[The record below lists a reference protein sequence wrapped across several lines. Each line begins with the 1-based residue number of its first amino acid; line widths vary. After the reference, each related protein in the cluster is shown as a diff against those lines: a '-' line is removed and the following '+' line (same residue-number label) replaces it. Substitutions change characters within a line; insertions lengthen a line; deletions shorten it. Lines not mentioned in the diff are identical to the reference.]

1 MSRKNR
7 IMEVYGL
14 WVADLLAIVLSFLL
28 ATYIRFGNFRDMG
41 DQSVHFAVC
50 LCFLMFSTVYT
61 FFVDWNRDFM
71 KRGYLRE
78 FIEVMKYTA
87 VMMVVTGILIYFLQ
101 WAQVFSRFVMGLFM
115 VINFF
120 VTYFLHVF
128 IKKAF
133 AVYYSSELTQI
144 KVMVI
149 AESENAERVLERLS
163 DSLDIHYGIEGL
175 CIADEDRT
183 GEAICGFPVLSGAGE
198 LYEKAL
204 QMPLDE
210 VFISLPDFPQKKIR
224 EYIRCFADMGVVC
237 HLNLESDYAGEA
249 GTRFTEFGDYSVIS
263 YNRYQGGYKRLIIKR
278 LFDILGGLVGSFI
291 TLMVTPVFAILI
303 KRDSEGPVFFRQTR
317 IGRNGRRFTMYKF
330 RSMRQDAEELKEKL
344 KKDNEIQGPMFKISD
359 DPRVTPFGKWLRK
372 TSMDELP
379 QFFNILKGD
388 MSLVGT
394 RPPTEDEFEKY
405 IPYYRRRM
413 SMTPGLTGLWQI
425 SGRSEIM
432 DFDEVVKLDLEYID
446 NWSLALDLKILIK
459 TVVVVLKGR
468 GAK

>member
-1 MSRKNR
+1 MKRKNR
-7 IMEVYGL
+7 VMEVYGL
-14 WVADLLAIVLSFLL
+14 WAADLCAIVLSFFL

-50 LCFLMFSTVYT
+50 LCFVLFSTVYT

-71 KRGYLRE
+71 KRGYLKE
-78 FIEVMKYTA
+78 FIEVLKYEA
-87 VMMVVTGILIYFLQ
+87 VMMVVIGVLIYFLQ

-120 VTYFLHVF
+120 VTYFLHVI
-128 IKKAF
+128 IKKSF

-144 KVMVI
+144 KVLVV

-163 DSLDIHYGIEGL
+163 DSLDIHYGIEGV
-175 CIADEDRT
+175 CIADAERT
-183 GEAICGFPVLSGAGE
+183 GEEILGYPVISGPKDM
-198 LYEKAL
+198 YEKAL

-210 VFISLPDFPQKKIR
+210 VFISLPDMPQKKVR
-224 EYIRCFADMGVVC
+224 GYMRCFEDMGVMC
-237 HLNLESDYAGEA
+237 HMNLESDYAGEA
-249 GTRFTEFGDYSVIS
+249 GSRLDTFGDYTVLS
-263 YNRYQGGYKRLIIKR
+263 YTRYQGGYKRLIIKR
-278 LFDILGGLVGSFI
+278 AVDILGGLVGSLI
-291 TLMVTPVFAILI
+291 TIIMTPFFAIAI
-303 KRDSEGPVFFRQTR
+303 KKDSPGPVFFRQTR

-330 RSMRQDAEELKEKL
+330 RSMRQDAEEMKEQL
-344 KKDNEIQGPMFKISD
+344 QKDNEMNGLMFKMSD
-359 DPRVTPFGKWLRK
+359 DPRVTPFGKWIRK
-372 TSMDELP
+372 TSLDEFP

-446 NWSLALDLKILIK
+446 NWSLTLDLKILIK
-459 TVVVVLKGR
+459 TVGVVLGGR